1 MVHNSTAPHPH
12 PMRGGFL
19 LHVFFKTLVTVATL
33 QQWLIIRE
41 LRVTRTKNRC
51 HSLSPPP
58 FEGGTSSVRRRHLLR
73 SKAAP
78 PPLEGGTSSARRR
91 HLPVCSTL
99 WNTLFH
105 AMEHLLPIIPI
116 LSPKHWNRSF
126 QALEQRGCF
135 VFS

>member
-78 PPLEGGTSSARRR
+78 PPLEGGTFLFVPPYGTLCSMPWNICFPLSRFF
-91 HLPVCSTL
+91 LPSIGTG
-99 WNTLFH
+99 H
-105 AMEHLLPIIPI
+105 
-116 LSPKHWNRSF
+116 SRHWNNEAVLFFRK
-126 QALEQRGCF
+126 
-135 VFS
+135 